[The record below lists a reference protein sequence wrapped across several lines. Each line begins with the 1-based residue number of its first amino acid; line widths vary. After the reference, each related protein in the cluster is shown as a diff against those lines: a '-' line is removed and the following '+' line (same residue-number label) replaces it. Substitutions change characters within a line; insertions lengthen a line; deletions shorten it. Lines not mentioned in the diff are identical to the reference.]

1 MKNTDIE
8 LNKWLKSNGLNPNT
22 FCDTP
27 LSMVQAQKTA
37 HNLLKHH
44 ADLLTPQEAKLLKTF
59 LFQLQHKCLLKK
71 VLIANLYKVL
81 NLGTKINREVFKQ
94 HQTLK
99 KR

>member
-8 LNKWLKSNGLNPNT
+8 LNKWLKSNGLNLNT

-27 LSMVQAQKTA
+27 LSMAQAQKTA

-44 ADLLTPQEAKLLKTF
+44 AELLTHQEAKLLKTF

-81 NLGTKINREVFKQ
+81 NLGTKINREIFKQ
-94 HQTLK
+94 HKALI